1 MVDET
6 QVSES
11 TGASQDQAPI
21 VDQQSSSGTDALA
34 AKPETPAA
42 PVEKM
47 IPQSQVNKIASR
59 EAHQAAERAKREAYA
74 EFDRRQQSQQPD
86 SQHQQPSSLGGIQQH
101 DPEQIRQLIRE
112 EAYKLSNQAM
122 ADKIARNFES
132 KMDVARSK
140 YADFD
145 EKFSALNIEQH
156 PELVLMTQDLDNVA
170 DVMYDIASNPEKV
183 AQVMMLA
190 RSDFPQLARQKLHSL
205 AASIAANE
213 AAKKIPDAPEP
224 LGQVKPSNIG
234 ADNGDMSVSD
244 FRKIFRG

>member
-6 QVSES
+6 QVQES
-11 TGASQDQAPI
+11 AGASQDQAPVI
-21 VDQQSSSGTDALA
+21 DQQGSSNTDAPSGT
-34 AKPETPAA
+34 PETQAA

-47 IPQSQVNKIASR
+47 IPQSQVNKIAAR
-59 EAHQAAERAKREAYA
+59 EAHQAADRARRDAYA
-74 EFDRRQQSQQPD
+74 EFERQKPQQADAQS
-86 SQHQQPSSLGGIQQH
+86 QQPSSLGGMQQQN
-101 DPEQIRQLIRE
+101 PEQIRQLIRE
-112 EAYKLSNQAM
+112 EAYRMSNQAM
-122 ADKIARNFES
+122 ADKIAQNFES
-132 KMDVARSK
+132 KMDAARSK

-213 AAKKIPDAPEP
+213 AAKKTPEAPEP

-234 ADNGDMSVSD
+234 ADSGDMSVSD